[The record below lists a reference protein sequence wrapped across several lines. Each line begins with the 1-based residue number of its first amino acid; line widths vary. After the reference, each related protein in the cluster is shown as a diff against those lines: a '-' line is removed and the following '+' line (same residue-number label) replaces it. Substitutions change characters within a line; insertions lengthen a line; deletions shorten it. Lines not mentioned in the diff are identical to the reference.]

1 LKEVEIIYHS
11 FDVHTK
17 VPKILK
23 HVSTKEIILNR

>member
-1 LKEVEIIYHS
+1 MLKVIYHS
-11 FDVHTK
+11 FDVHTE